1 MRIAAPENVFPQ
13 RLFKRIHKLQER
25 AEKQRNN
32 QEKEKPGAVPFPHPP
47 CPPPPFH
54 PFGHGPRGGRGMHG
68 FGAMRGMGQPGGM
81 GGMRGW
87 GGRGGCGARGDYGPL
102 FRGFEAMMNGFMG
115 EGAQAPNAQAEKKDN
130 VHEKAHAAAAD
141 AAKKAHDSAHK
152 AATAENEAAN
162 KETSEEYLQNVGSF
176 VAAALDPLGIDV
188 QVSIETKDGEKQTV
202 STSSSSSSST
212 SSVVNGEEKEEF
224 KESDEEWTVLNDKKG
239 DEETSQQL
247 YPTLPEAGA
256 VEKEATT
263 SNSVPS
269 SSAPQKE
276 AVTESEKPKQDKISI
291 ALQAMLNMGFSNEG
305 GWLTNLLVAKDGDI
319 GKVLDILQPV
329 RN

>member
-1 MRIAAPENVFPQ
+1 
-13 RLFKRIHKLQER
+13 
-25 AEKQRNN
+25 
-32 QEKEKPGAVPFPHPP
+32 
-47 CPPPPFH
+47 
-54 PFGHGPRGGRGMHG
+54 
-68 FGAMRGMGQPGGM
+68 M

-115 EGAQAPNAQAEKKDN
+115 EGAAPNAQAEKKDN
-130 VHEKAHAAAAD
+130 VHDKAHAAAAD
-141 AAKKAHDSAHK
+141 AAKKAHDAAHK

-202 STSSSSSSST
+202 SASSTSSST
-212 SSVVNGEEKEEF
+212 SSVVNGEEKEEG

-239 DEETSQQL
+239 DEEASQQL

-256 VEKEATT
+256 VEREATS
-263 SNSVPS
+263 SNSL
-269 SSAPQKE
+269 APQEE
-276 AVTESEKPKQDKISI
+276 AVTETEKPKQDKISI